1 MILLCVSA
9 AMKTYAHF
17 LYILLFASPFNLL
30 WSQNTISGI
39 ITEHEYNTPV
49 EFAQIALMTQDSSLI
64 AGAVSDLE
72 GHFSIQTQA
81 EGAMLLRT
89 SFVGYAEN
97 WQAIS
102 VQKGVNRVGTIALSA
117 CSVRLDEIQV
127 SAAATLFRSEADRR
141 VYNVENM
148 TTADGGTAIQLL
160 ETLPSVQVDE
170 EGNLSMR
177 GSGNILIYINGRP
190 TNLLSDDTENILE
203 QYPANAIQE
212 VELITNPS
220 ARYDAEGI
228 GGIINIIL
236 KESRKQGLNGQVNV
250 SAGTGHKYNG
260 GFNLNYRNNRSHI
273 ASGYSYRYRE
283 LWEETHSYRKR
294 YQSGVSPILD
304 HDYRNRN
311 YTQGHNLRNSFEYA
325 LSDMSHLRLFANIN
339 YSSRERQRTYRIRS
353 MRNANQLDSLYVRY
367 LDEDQNRINY
377 ETGAAYNWRN
387 NGKSLN
393 FMTSY
398 AFSEQERIEYFD
410 QLYYDAHLNMIPAK
424 RADQTYERPITN
436 QLWLFQLDYEQA
448 LFNGHVMESGLKT
461 TWRLDERE
469 QVFNEYNFD
478 SNKYIEDDWVTN
490 QFSHEEQIHAA
501 YLILRGQSRNWQY
514 QGGLRAEYTLTESHQ
529 GHIDST
535 YIYNYFRL
543 FPSMFV
549 NYSLGQ
555 NQDLQFSI
563 AQRIRRPSVTAL
575 QPFINAQD
583 FFNLRLGNP
592 YLEPERT
599 LNTEINYLKS
609 WEHYMLTAGV
619 FNRYTTHGLARV
631 FILLDDATMV
641 TWTNANTHNA
651 TGLELINYVTLNDNF
666 DAIFTANVYHAE
678 VSGSGE
684 GGAYSDQS
692 YSWSLSLLSNFNLP
706 GWFSTQVTAGYQGP
720 QVIPNGVIQP
730 VFSMNIGLRRNVLDG
745 RGTLSFNLTDVFNSR
760 HFSLETDSQNFYQ
773 LREFNRESQIATL
786 SFTYRFQGYTERSTE
801 TREPGFERDME
812 GLY

>member
-1 MILLCVSA
+1 MIFLCILAS
-9 AMKTYAHF
+9 MKTYAHF
-17 LYILLFASPFNLL
+17 LFILLFTCPLNLL
-30 WSQNTISGI
+30 WGQNTINGI
-39 ITEHEYNTPV
+39 ITEREHNTPI

-64 AGAVSDLE
+64 AGAVSDPE
-72 GHFSIQTQA
+72 GNFSIQTQA
-81 EGAMLLRT
+81 EGEMLLRT

-97 WQAIS
+97 WQAIN
-102 VQKGVNRVGTIALSA
+102 VQKGVNTVGTIALSTG
-117 CSVRLDEIQV
+117 SVRLDEIQV

-148 TTADGGTAIQLL
+148 STAEGGTAIQLL

-190 TNLLSDDTENILE
+190 TNLLSDDTESILE
-203 QYPANAIQE
+203 QYPASAIQE

-260 GFNLNYRNNRSHI
+260 GFNLNYRNKRLLFT
-273 ASGYSYRYRE
+273 SGYSYRYRE
-283 LWEETHSYRKR
+283 LWEETHSYRER
-294 YQSGVSPILD
+294 YQSGASPILD

-311 YTQGHNLRNSFEYA
+311 YTHGHHLRNSFEYT
-325 LSDMSHLRLFANIN
+325 LSDVSHFRIFANLN
-339 YSSRERQRTYRIRS
+339 YSSRERQRTYRIRF
-353 MRNANQLDSLYVRY
+353 MGNTNQIDSLYVRY
-367 LDEDQNRINY
+367 LDEDQRRINY

-393 FMTSY
+393 LMASY

-410 QLYYDAHLNMIPAK
+410 QLYYDAHMHMIPAK
-424 RADQTYERPITN
+424 RVDQTYERPVTN
-436 QLWLFQLDYEQA
+436 QLWLFQLDYEQP
-448 LFNGHVMESGLKT
+448 LINGLGMESGLKS
-461 TWRLDERE
+461 TWRMDNRE
-469 QVFNEYNFD
+469 QIFNEYDFE
-478 SNKYIEDDWVTN
+478 SGKYIEDDWVTN
-490 QFSHEEQIHAA
+490 QFTHEEQIHAA
-501 YLILRGQSRNWQY
+501 YLILRGQSHNWQY
-514 QGGLRAEYTLTESHQ
+514 QGGLRAEYTLTKSHQ

-535 YIYNYFRL
+535 YTYNYFRL
-543 FPSMFV
+543 FPSLFV

-555 NQDLQFSI
+555 HQDLQFSI

-599 LNTEINYLKS
+599 LNTEINYLIR

-619 FNRYTTHGLARV
+619 FNRYTTHALARV

-641 TWTNANTHNA
+641 TWTNANTQNA
-651 TGLELINYVTLNDNF
+651 TGLEVINYVALSDNF
-666 DAIFTANVYHAE
+666 DATLTANVYHTE

-684 GGAYSDQS
+684 GGAFSDQS
-692 YSWSLSLLSNFNLP
+692 YSWSLSLLANYNLP
-706 GWFSTQVTAGYQGP
+706 GWFSTQITSGYQGP
-720 QVIPNGVIQP
+720 QVIPNGMIQP

-760 HFSLETDSQNFYQ
+760 HFSLETESQNFYQ
-773 LREFNRESQIATL
+773 LREFNRESRIATI
-786 SFTYRFQGYTERSTE
+786 SFSYRFQGYAESRSE
-801 TREPGFERDME
+801 TREPGFERDIE